1 MENVMKEKSLKNI
14 KVVAAIIFDGEK
26 YLCTE
31 RNIGKFA
38 YSSYKWEFPGGKIEL
53 GESNEDALKREIME
67 ELGIEIEINNYFC
80 GINYV
85 YPDFELTMYV
95 YECKP
100 LTKEVTLNVHKSYKW
115 LSLGELNTIDWA
127 SADKLVV
134 NKLITEKSK
143 ITKV

>member
-1 MENVMKEKSLKNI
+1 MKSI
-14 KVVAAIIFDGEK
+14 KVVAAIIYDGEK

-31 RNIGKFA
+31 RDIGKFA
-38 YSSYKWEFPGGKIEL
+38 YSSYKWEFPGGKIEM
-53 GESNEDALKREIME
+53 GESNENALKREIKE
-67 ELGIEIEINNYFC
+67 ELGIDITIENYFC

-100 LTKEVTLNVHKSYKW
+100 LSLDVQLNVHKSFKW
-115 LSLGELNTIDWA
+115 LSLNELNTVDWA

-143 ITKV
+143 VKKV

>member
-1 MENVMKEKSLKNI
+1 MEKKMKSI
-14 KVVAAIIFDGEK
+14 KVVAAIIYDGEK

-31 RNIGKFA
+31 RDIGKFA
-38 YSSYKWEFPGGKIEL
+38 YSSYKWEFPGGKIEM
-53 GESNEDALKREIME
+53 GESNENALKREIKE
-67 ELGIEIEINNYFC
+67 ELGIDITIENYFC

-100 LTKEVTLNVHKSYKW
+100 LSLDVQLNVHKSFKW
-115 LSLGELNTIDWA
+115 LSLNELNTVDWA

-143 ITKV
+143 VKKV